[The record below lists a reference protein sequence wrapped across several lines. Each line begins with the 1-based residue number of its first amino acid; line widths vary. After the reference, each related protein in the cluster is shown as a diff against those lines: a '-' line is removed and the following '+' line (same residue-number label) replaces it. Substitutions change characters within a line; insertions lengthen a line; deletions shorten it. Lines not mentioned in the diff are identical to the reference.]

1 MKFGRVVGQ
10 LVNSHAYESLRGMPL
25 KVVELL
31 DDQGNSL
38 GATAIAGD
46 RIGVGVGEYVFME
59 EAMEAG
65 LGLPDPLVP
74 IDLGIVGRADHWT
87 SRGRTRQG

>member
-1 MKFGRVVGQ
+1 VKFGRVIGQ
-10 LVNSHAYESLRGMPL
+10 LVNSHSYDSLEGLPL
-25 KVVELL
+25 KIVELL
-31 DDQGNSL
+31 DDRGKAIGQ
-38 GATAIAGD
+38 TAIAGD

-65 LGLPDPLVP
+65 LGMANPLVP

-87 SRGRTRQG
+87 TRGERYQG